1 LLKEQS
7 FFSCGK
13 FLITSEYFVLDGAIG
28 LALPTQQGQRLTV
41 STLDS
46 ETFSLQWNSY
56 DANNHV
62 WLSAVFLQQHFE
74 NEFTAFENK
83 EINTLLHILKEAKKL
98 NATFLASPAIIEVNT
113 HLDFPNNWGLGSSA
127 TLINNIANWAQV
139 NPFLLIENTFGGSG
153 YDIAVAQ
160 VQHVITFQRK
170 NNIPFVEK
178 ININWPF
185 TENLFFVHLNKKQ
198 NSREGIAHY
207 KQIPIDKHSVSLHL
221 NEITQQLILADNL
234 ATFENLLKL
243 SKSPN
248 IKINL
253 KDYIKYDGPLED
265 LLNKYYEDITKYV
278 NVEKL
283 IHDKYAEYK
292 NLKWNEFVEKEYI
305 QYVDNSEV
313 ENAVIAMD
321 DHDLEKFKCNWSIYF
336 LRI

>member
-74 NEFTAFENK
+74 NEFTALENK
-83 EINTLLHILKEAKKL
+83 EINTLLHILKQAKKL

-113 HLDFPNNWGLGSSA
+113 YLDFPNNWGLGSSA

-139 NPFLLIENTFGGSG
+139 NPFLLLENTFGGSG

-178 ININWPF
+178 INIKWTF

-207 KQIPIDKHSVSLHL
+207 KQMPIDKQAITLQL

-234 ATFENLLKL
+234 ATFENLLNQHEALIANSLQLQEAKQL
-243 SKSPN
+243 YFADYWGSIKSLGAWGGDFVLATSN
-248 IKINL
+248 RSI
-253 KDYIKYDGPLED
+253 DET
-265 LLNKYYEDITKYV
+265 TKYFA
-278 NVEKL
+278 EKGFVTVL
-283 IHDKYAEYK
+283 KYSQIIS
-292 NLKWNEFVEKEYI
+292 N
-305 QYVDNSEV
+305 
-313 ENAVIAMD
+313 
-321 DHDLEKFKCNWSIYF
+321 
-336 LRI
+336 

>member
-1 LLKEQS
+1 MLKEQS

-74 NEFTAFENK
+74 NEFTALENK
-83 EINTLLHILKEAKKL
+83 EINTLLHILKQAKKL

-113 HLDFPNNWGLGSSA
+113 YLDFPNNWGLGSSA

-139 NPFLLIENTFGGSG
+139 NPFLLLENTFGGSG

-178 ININWPF
+178 INIKWTF

-207 KQIPIDKHSVSLHL
+207 KQMPIDKQAITLQL

-234 ATFENLLKL
+234 ATFENLLNQHEALIANSLQLQEAKQL
-243 SKSPN
+243 YFADYWGSIKSLGAWGGDFVLATSN
-248 IKINL
+248 RSI
-253 KDYIKYDGPLED
+253 DET
-265 LLNKYYEDITKYV
+265 TKYFA
-278 NVEKL
+278 EKGFVTVL
-283 IHDKYAEYK
+283 KYSQIIS
-292 NLKWNEFVEKEYI
+292 N
-305 QYVDNSEV
+305 
-313 ENAVIAMD
+313 
-321 DHDLEKFKCNWSIYF
+321 
-336 LRI
+336 

>member
-1 LLKEQS
+1 MLKEQS

-139 NPFLLIENTFGGSG
+139 NPFLLLENTFGGSG

-160 VQHVITFQRK
+160 AQHAITFQRK
-170 NNIPFVEK
+170 NNQPLIEK
-178 ININWPF
+178 TKLNWPF
-185 TENLFFVHLNKKQ
+185 LDQLFFVHLKKKQ

-207 KQIPIDKHSVSLHL
+207 KQIPIDKHAVSLHL

-234 ATFENLLKL
+234 ATFENLLNQHEALIANSLQLQEAKQL
-243 SKSPN
+243 YFADYWGSIKSLGAWGGDFVLATSN
-248 IKINL
+248 RSI
-253 KDYIKYDGPLED
+253 DET
-265 LLNKYYEDITKYV
+265 TKYFA
-278 NVEKL
+278 EKGFFTVL
-283 IHDKYAEYK
+283 KYSQIIS
-292 NLKWNEFVEKEYI
+292 N
-305 QYVDNSEV
+305 
-313 ENAVIAMD
+313 
-321 DHDLEKFKCNWSIYF
+321 
-336 LRI
+336 